1 MRTTKFQHLLQRP
14 MRADDILPLRKLLTN
29 LVISRLFGMY
39 AAIGGFCACGCL
51 SRDFRIPTE
60 LHVVKP
66 PPFVAS
72 LRFETSLKTQ
82 GSGTIPPDDSFSLEL
97 CLEWSIWIHDPE
109 KVFYFPGFVF
119 NPAALL
125 SAFTPQSA
133 PLVLLDYS
141 DTDPLDNVLLEVV
154 DHDTRT
160 IAWHHHGLKGLVR
173 TGFAPHETNAWE
185 ALPNPLYFRKLHN
198 QHVPRQ
204 FAHAVSQLV
213 RAFPGRV
220 KGAYTPEMQQAVSAF
235 IGEELPPPRLHS

>member
-1 MRTTKFQHLLQRP
+1 

-39 AAIGGFCACGCL
+39 AAIGGVCVCCCL

-72 LRFETSLKTQ
+72 LRFEASLKTQ

-141 DTDPLDNVLLEVV
+141 DTDPLDNVHLEVV

-160 IAWHHHGLKGLVR
+160 IAWHHNGLKGLVR
-173 TGFAPHETNAWE
+173 TGFAPYETNAWE
-185 ALPNPLYFRKLHN
+185 SLPNPLYFRKLHN